1 MSSKFI
7 VEDWIQNNIKFKSS
21 FMELLNNILLVLL
34 VYVFYSNVEFP
45 IFVKFI
51 KYYVLI
57 LIIRYIISSVTN
69 IKDIENNKRYFQ
81 INSHI
86 ALFVLIIL
94 ICIESNTFELSDNYY
109 LSLALILIYSL
120 IVIITKYAYTYD
132 VITTVLLIHYIFNL
146 ETFKTLLK

>member
-21 FMELLNNILLVLL
+21 FMGLLNNILLVLL

-69 IKDIENNKRYFQ
+69 IKDVENNKRYFQ

-94 ICIESNTFELSDNYY
+94 ICIENNTFGLDENYY
-109 LSLALILIYSL
+109 LSLGLVLIYSL

-132 VITTVLLIHYIFNL
+132 VITTILLIHYIFNS
-146 ETFKTLLK
+146 ETLKTLLK

>member
-21 FMELLNNILLVLL
+21 FMGLLNNILLVLL

-69 IKDIENNKRYFQ
+69 IKDVENNKRYFQ

-94 ICIESNTFELSDNYY
+94 ICIENTTFGLDENYY
-109 LSLALILIYSL
+109 LSLGLVLIYAL

-132 VITTVLLIHYIFNL
+132 VITTILLIHYIFNS
-146 ETFKTLLK
+146 ETLKTLLK

>member
-51 KYYVLI
+51 KYYVL
-57 LIIRYIISSVTN
+57 LLVIRYIISSVTN
-69 IKDIENNKRYFQ
+69 IKDVENKKRYFQ

-94 ICIESNTFELSDNYY
+94 ICIESNTFELSNNYY
-109 LSLALILIYSL
+109 LSVGLILIYSL
-120 IVIITKYAYTYD
+120 IVIITRYAFTYD
-132 VITTVLLIHYIFNL
+132 VITTILLIHYIFNL

>member
-69 IKDIENNKRYFQ
+69 IKDVENNKRYFQ

-94 ICIESNTFELSDNYY
+94 ICIESNTFELSNNYY

-120 IVIITKYAYTYD
+120 IVIITRYAYTYD
-132 VITTVLLIHYIFNL
+132 VITTILLIHYIFNSD
-146 ETFKTLLK
+146 TFKTLLK